1 MTQCMSWSIGL
12 ANNYIIPK
20 FSHSYLLLSCF
31 YLFLL
36 PRLENCLVDFRLK
49 LGSAAPPVPLPCP
62 RFRPARKQL
71 RRGLHFQ
78 TCAAL
83 TWSVASSWLC
93 IYFFAFWFIRP
104 SRWSFPLEARGRRP
118 SSSSSSCRS
127 SSLLVGPA
135 KHEGPIKAIQSSWTC
150 SSLVSLLGLLPSFLA
165 RFWRRRAS
173 LFFPPAGGSFV
184 TPIRAPGQNV
194 CCQQTWHLRSSSRN
208 SRPLEGSGDQAP
220 PCAKRQT
227 FCPRLHCTFRHAQ
240 PICLANVHGHLAR
253 LRRCSRYGIT
263 NSNSPVA
270 MRLWDAGLTL
280 LCSIDKVVALL
291 VALPSSPVVFHYH

>member
-1 MTQCMSWSIGL
+1 MESSTWACTSMTQCMSWSICL

-62 RFRPARKQL
+62 RFLPARKQL

-93 IYFFAFWFIRP
+93 LYFFAFWFIRP
-104 SRWSFPLEARGRRP
+104 SRRSFPLAARGRRP
-118 SSSSSSCRS
+118 SSSSSCRS
-127 SSLLVGPA
+127 SSPLLGPA

-150 SSLVSLLGLLPSFLA
+150 SSLVSLLGLFVLFLSEVLEA
-165 RFWRRRAS
+165 TCLFVFFLQRILCDANSGSWSKRLLSTDMAS
-173 LFFPPAGGSFV
+173 SKQIQEFSGCGGK
-184 TPIRAPGQNV
+184 
-194 CCQQTWHLRSSSRN
+194 RSSS
-208 SRPLEGSGDQAP
+208 
-220 PCAKRQT
+220 T
-227 FCPRLHCTFRHAQ
+227 
-240 PICLANVHGHLAR
+240 
-253 LRRCSRYGIT
+253 
-263 NSNSPVA
+263 A
-270 MRLWDAGLTL
+270 MCWA
-280 LCSIDKVVALL
+280 
-291 VALPSSPVVFHYH
+291 